1 MLTMGYDIRENVFWV
16 RRQGGSYPTVER
28 VAPVFKSIVVFV
40 AVLAAGAF
48 LSAGVVPPVGTADFE
63 TTVTSGSRIA
73 GAGLSYENVGS
84 ESFALS
90 LLRRWQ
96 IGSGKWYQG
105 IGLKAEN
112 FSFTSKD
119 GLLPSRLQ
127 DYAAQLSLERFEEG
141 ECVAALTL
149 SPGLYF
155 EKHASRSAWD
165 VPFEAFSGIP
175 ISPAINGVLG
185 LSNGRFYHHAVPVA
199 GIIWQVTPHVRV
211 EALYPAPALV
221 VTTSQNLVLRF
232 GGDLLGG
239 GFRTDSSRDGRGVV
253 EYDSYRVGATVSYT
267 WWQLQL
273 TFGAGVEAERNFDFF
288 RQGQRLHGNG
298 ASYGKLGVEWTY

>member
-1 MLTMGYDIRENVFWV
+1 
-16 RRQGGSYPTVER
+16 
-28 VAPVFKSIVVFV
+28 VAS
-40 AVLAAGAF
+40 VLKRILFLVIAAFADVTF
-48 LSAGVVPPVGTADFE
+48 LSAGIEPPTMTADLE

-73 GAGLSYENVGS
+73 GAGFSYDDIS
-84 ESFALS
+84 STSFAMS

-105 IGLKAEN
+105 IGLNAEN
-112 FSFTSKD
+112 FSFTTKD

-141 ECVAALTL
+141 ECVASLTV

-175 ISPAINGVLG
+175 ISSGINGVLG

-199 GIIWQVTPHVRV
+199 GIVWQVTPHVRI
-211 EALYPAPALV
+211 EAVYPAPALII
-221 VTTSQNLVLRF
+221 TTSQRLVLRL
-232 GGDLLGG
+232 GGELVGG
-239 GFRTDSSRDGRGVV
+239 GFRTDSSRDGHGVV
-253 EYDSYRVGATVSYT
+253 EYDSYRIGATVNYT
-267 WWQLQL
+267 RRRLIL
-273 TFGAGVEAERNFDFF
+273 TFGVGVEAERNFDFF
-288 RQGQRLHGNG
+288 RQGQRLHGSG
-298 ASYGKLGVEWTY
+298 ASYGKLGAEWTY